1 MSLNGIS
8 HQLLKRDRQDDKLLI
23 AEAKRQGKTVADD
36 GTISG
41 SVDPTK
47 NYYRTL
53 NELDYSQLPTRY
65 NPTSNTGDLVENP
78 NPNGLL
84 LGRPFST
91 SGVTLSG
98 LVVQYDATY
107 AVSGNNITD
116 QTNNGNTGVLVGATH
131 DAAND
136 YFTFDGVNDYLRTS
150 NIYSGIGNPD
160 SFSAGLWVYPTLG
173 GNVMSVSSSN
183 TAPLSNYHYSS
194 IAILNSFG
202 QPHPYFGVW
211 NGTGI
216 TSVTGGSAGSYNNW
230 YHLAIT
236 YNAATNTLAG
246 YVNGSAVGSQSVV
259 YDSPHDAGH
268 TTQYCVF
275 GISEI
280 TNMGNGNYFP
290 GRMNEINIY
299 SDALTATEVLANYNA
314 SKSRYGY

>member
-8 HQLLKRDRQDDKLLI
+8 HRLLKRDRQDDKLAI

-91 SGVTLSG
+91 SGVTLSD
-98 LVVQYDATY
+98 LIVQYDATY
-107 AVSGNNITD
+107 AISGNNITD

-136 YFTFDGVNDYLRTS
+136 YFIFDGVNDYLKTP
-150 NIYSGIGNPD
+150 NIYSAMGNPD
-160 SFSAGLWVYPTLG
+160 SFSAGVWVYPTLG
-173 GNVMSVSSSN
+173 GNVMSVASTDTVPFSS
-183 TAPLSNYHYSS
+183 YHYSS
-194 IAILNSFG
+194 MAILNSG
-202 QPHPYFGVW
+202 GAKPYFGVW
-211 NGTGI
+211 NGSGI
-216 TSVTGGSAGSYNNW
+216 TSVSGTANSFNNW
-230 YHLAIT
+230 YHMVIT
-236 YNAATNTLAG
+236 YDAATTTLTG
-246 YVNGSAVGSQSVV
+246 YVNGASIGSQSVT
-259 YDSPHDAGH
+259 YDSPHDDGE
-268 TTQYCVF
+268 TTQYLVF
-275 GISEI
+275 GATDT